1 MLADTRTGRQRLV
14 QPVEA
19 NFFDFNPAIA
29 HGLEAA
35 LLECQAEAV
44 AVEQGKAAVPWTWCE
59 QRNEETHG
67 DVPCGGL
74 LQRMAASRYVQVY
87 GG

>member
-35 LLECQAEAV
+35 LLECLAV
-44 AVEQGKAAVPWTWCE
+44 AIAVEQGEAAMQRAWGEQRDEITHGEVPW
-59 QRNEETHG
+59 ETAVKI
-67 DVPCGGL
+67 DTE
-74 LQRMAASRYVQVY
+74 S
-87 GG
+87 